1 MNANDG
7 QPDNTPL
14 GDTVFDRKARQLHAA
29 SVAHVSAATQAQL
42 HQRRRAALAGK
53 RDAATHR
60 MVRPLVWTG
69 ALALLAI
76 AIVLP
81 LAMQLPDAPANAPS
95 AIKPSTVAT
104 AAPSPTLNSS
114 NRDDN
119 SLATLEEDPRL
130 YVWLASSDAIA
141 LASE

>member
-1 MNANDG
+1 MNANDE

-14 GDTVFDRKARQLHAA
+14 EGMAFDRKARQFHAA
-29 SVAHVSAATQAQL
+29 SVAHVSATTQAQL
-42 HQRRRAALAGK
+42 HQRRRTALAGS
-53 RDAATHR
+53 RNAAARR

-69 ALALLAI
+69 ALALLAV

-81 LAMQLPDAPANAPS
+81 LAMQLPDAPVEAPS
-95 AIKPSTVAT
+95 TIAAITSPAAT
-104 AAPSPTLNSS
+104 IA
-114 NRDDN
+114 DDGTI
-119 SLATLEEDPRL
+119 ATLEEDPQL

>member
-1 MNANDG
+1 MNANDE

-14 GDTVFDRKARQLHAA
+14 EGTAFDRKARQLHVAA
-29 SVAHVSAATQAQL
+29 LAHVSAATQAQL
-42 HQRRRAALAGK
+42 HQRRRAALAGN
-53 RDAATHR
+53 RDVGARR

-69 ALALLAI
+69 ALALLAV

-81 LAMQLPDAPANAPS
+81 LAIQLPDAPVEAPS
-95 AIKPSTVAT
+95 TIATST
-104 AAPSPTLNSS
+104 SPASTIDN
-114 NRDDN
+114 DDGTI
-119 SLATLEEDPRL
+119 ATLEEDPQL

>member
-1 MNANDG
+1 MNASDG
-7 QPDNTPL
+7 QPDNAPL
-14 GDTVFDRKARQLHAA
+14 ENILFDRKARQLHVAA
-29 SVAHVSAATQAQL
+29 LAHVSAATQAQL
-42 HQRRRAALAGK
+42 HQRRRAARAGN
-53 RDAATHR
+53 RDAAAHR

-95 AIKPSTVAT
+95 AIASSTVAT
-104 AAPSPTLNSS
+104 TAPSRTLNASDS
-114 NRDDN
+114 DDN